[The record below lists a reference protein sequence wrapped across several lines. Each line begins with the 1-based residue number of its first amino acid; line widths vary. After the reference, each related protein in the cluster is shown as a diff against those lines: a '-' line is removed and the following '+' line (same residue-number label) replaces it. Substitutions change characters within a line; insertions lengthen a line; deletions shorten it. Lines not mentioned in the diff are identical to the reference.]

1 MEHERLCSQSAD
13 GNREVLLDEAVEGK
27 LTKRPINRSGSYNR
41 LLEERG
47 NPHADGLGRSHGI
60 YYDNGRINH
69 DAMYTAP
76 STSNTLQQQGNVLKI
91 PGLIMGVLLGFLA
104 GETVVTWVLAFL
116 APPA

>member
-1 MEHERLCSQSAD
+1 
-13 GNREVLLDEAVEGK
+13 
-27 LTKRPINRSGSYNR
+27 
-41 LLEERG
+41 
-47 NPHADGLGRSHGI
+47 
-60 YYDNGRINH
+60 
-69 DAMYTAP
+69 MYTAP